1 MIDNLLIRLADA
13 RARLR
18 RTQLISG
25 LLLVLATLVAAVFA
39 WFVCDWLFV
48 HRILEG
54 GWWDRILRGL
64 LLLGVLGVAGWMA
77 YRTVIAE
84 WRIERSDDDLAV
96 RVERAN
102 QSLGGRLISAVQLA
116 RVDDQAAMAP
126 DLIEGLIEATVA
138 EAEAIDF
145 RTIIDLSGLKR
156 AALWAL
162 AALVVVGG
170 LSAWKPTYAVAAGKR
185 LLLTDTEYPTATRI
199 LAITPLPAAGANGT
213 LVQAQGDP
221 LNFIVDL
228 DPNGY
233 LPAEAEVVVKPQ
245 SGRQSSIRLLR
256 DEQVPTRYKGSL
268 PQVLDNLQFRPYAFD
283 ARWPSWIAVEA
294 LRRPQIKSLTATV
307 TYPAYLG
314 QAPETVTLTD
324 LALPVGATLKLTAEF
339 AEPVTKAELE
349 SVTGTA
355 DPVLVPCTIDAK
367 GTSATL
373 EMPVTATTSLRVLL
387 NDSHGLTNPDP
398 VSNTITAIPDTAPAV
413 ALTYPPR
420 DVSATRFARWPL
432 KFSAKDDHALGKAA
446 IRWQIEDATGEAQ
459 TIELGDIG
467 PDQQVQKESLLEMSK
482 INAPVG
488 ARVVFWIE
496 VRDRKQP
503 EANLG
508 SSLKRTVTILDP
520 EQLRLE
526 LEEARAAAVEAISTA
541 RDRQK
546 EIKAGVDQLIK
557 SPEAKP

>member
-18 RTQLISG
+18 LTQLATG
-25 LLLVLATLVAAVFA
+25 ALLVLATLVAAVFA
-39 WFVCDWLFV
+39 WFICDWLFV

-54 GWWDRILRGL
+54 GWLDRILRGL
-64 LLLGVLGVAGWMA
+64 LLLGVLGTGGLVAW
-77 YRTVIAE
+77 RTVCAE

-138 EAEAIDF
+138 EAEAVDF
-145 RTIIDLSGLKR
+145 RSIVNLSGLKR
-156 AALWAL
+156 AAGWA
-162 AALVVVGG
+162 ATALVVVGG
-170 LSAWKPTYAVAAGKR
+170 LGVWQPSYAVAAGKR
-185 LLLTDTEYPTATRI
+185 LLLSDTDYPTATRI
-199 LAITPLPAAGANGT
+199 LAITPLPGAAGI

-221 LNFIVDL
+221 LDFVIDL
-228 DPNGY
+228 DPAGY
-233 LPAEAEVVVKPQ
+233 LPPEAEVVIKPHD
-245 SGRQSSIRLLR
+245 GRQSSIRLVR

-268 PQVLDNLQFRPYAFD
+268 PRVLDDLQFRPYAFD
-283 ARWPSWIAVEA
+283 ARWPSWITVST
-294 LRRPQIKSLTATV
+294 LRRPQIKRLTALV
-307 TYPAYLG
+307 KYPEYLK
-314 QAPETVTLTD
+314 QAPESLTLTD
-324 LALPVGATLKLTAEF
+324 LALPVGATLTLTAEM
-339 AEPVTKAELE
+339 AEPVTTAQLE
-349 SVTGTA
+349 MVSGAA
-355 DPVLVPCTIDAK
+355 DPVLAPCTIDAK
-367 GTSATL
+367 GTTATL

-398 VSNTITAIPDTAPAV
+398 VSNTITAIPDTAPVV

-446 IRWQIEDATGEAQ
+446 LRWQIEDATGEAQ
-459 TIELGDIG
+459 TIELGDLG

-482 INAPVG
+482 IDAPIG

-503 EANLG
+503 AANLG
-508 SSLKRTVTILDP
+508 ASLKRTVTILDP
-520 EQLRLE
+520 EQLRRE
-526 LEEARAAAVEAISTA
+526 LDEARAAAVEAISTA

-546 EIKAGVDQLIK
+546 EIKAGVDQLTK